1 MIHVDLFLSY
11 DLFVNYLLLWYNF
24 FTFLQVL

>member
-1 MIHVDLFLSY
+1 VDLFLSY